1 MAIGAAN
8 NAKCAKWKAKP
19 NKSHEKKEMHC
30 IAISL
35 WLVQFVHCYCSRLET
50 VCISVW
56 VQRLIIDDINHCALS
71 RSVVD
76 MSSVLVPPTTDS
88 RLPTTTTT
96 PTPRVVSINPCR
108 RQGAAAAL
116 PAVCT
121 ALVNSVCG
129 FHCGYLS
136 WMCPCLTI
144 YRSLRMC
151 GVCVWRPLLP
161 VCLSIYLSVC
171 LYDCLAVVSIA
182 LYLHYKSID
191 MRNVHSFICIDF
203 FLLSPQLN
211 TNYLHALAIWEFIE
225 QIFRYERVSFMI
237 MGRRQAAK
245 CDDTE
250 IQVQMYL
257 YLSLR
262 PFICVYVVTVS

>member
-1 MAIGAAN
+1 
-8 NAKCAKWKAKP
+8 
-19 NKSHEKKEMHC
+19 
-30 IAISL
+30 
-35 WLVQFVHCYCSRLET
+35 
-50 VCISVW
+50 
-56 VQRLIIDDINHCALS
+56 
-71 RSVVD
+71 

-88 RLPTTTTT
+88 GLPTTTTPT

-108 RQGAAAAL
+108 RQGAAAAAAAAL

-144 YRSLRMC
+144 YRSLRMYWMC
-151 GVCVWRPLLP
+151 AGRPLLP

-182 LYLHYKSID
+182 LYLHFKSID

-211 TNYLHALAIWEFIE
+211 TNYLHALAI
-225 QIFRYERVSFMI
+225 
-237 MGRRQAAK
+237 
-245 CDDTE
+245 
-250 IQVQMYL
+250 
-257 YLSLR
+257 
-262 PFICVYVVTVS
+262 

>member
-88 RLPTTTTT
+88 GLPTTTTT

-144 YRSLRMC
+144 YRSLRVYW
-151 GVCVWRPLLP
+151 VCVRGGLYCQSVYLSI
-161 VCLSIYLSVC
+161 CLSLCMTAWLSC
-171 LYDCLAVVSIA
+171 LSHC
-182 LYLHYKSID
+182 
-191 MRNVHSFICIDF
+191 ICITNPSTWEMFIHLYWF
-203 FLLSPQLN
+203 FSSLSSIKYKLSARFSDLRIHW
-211 TNYLHALAIWEFIE
+211 TNI
-225 QIFRYERVSFMI
+225 QIRARF
-237 MGRRQAAK
+237 
-245 CDDTE
+245 
-250 IQVQMYL
+250 
-257 YLSLR
+257 
-262 PFICVYVVTVS
+262 VYDYGA

>member
-88 RLPTTTTT
+88 GLPTTTTT

-144 YRSLRMC
+144 YRSLRMYW
-151 GVCVWRPLLP
+151 VCVRGGLYCQS
-161 VCLSIYLSVC
+161 VYLSIC
-171 LYDCLAVVSIA
+171 LFVWLPGCRVYRIVFA
-182 LYLHYKSID
+182 LQIHRHEKCSF
-191 MRNVHSFICIDF
+191 VHLYWF

-257 YLSLR
+257 YLSLSA
-262 PFICVYVVTVS
+262 FICVYVVTVS